1 MSAFYNTSSFI
12 IDRKIRRANEDFNIN
27 PFKDGKQNQLGLV
40 LNFRN
45 TLFFNRGKQ
54 RYTTNYTYLNTATDN
69 LQSLGLQSSKLES
82 HQLNFTHKFGKNWL
96 LIAKGVSGTNE
107 SISENFQAR
116 NYILET
122 FELNPKISYLL
133 NNQTRFDV
141 FYNSVGKENT
151 INGLEVLQ
159 QQKLGA
165 SFAYANAEKISIN
178 GEFSFIDNAFSG
190 NGFSPVAYQMLE
202 GLQPGNNYTWRLLFQ
217 KRITKYL
224 DANLTYNGRKS
235 QTSNTVHT
243 GSLQLRAFF

>member
-1 MSAFYNTSSFI
+1 M
-12 IDRKIRRANEDFNIN
+12 
-27 PFKDGKQNQLGLV
+27 
-40 LNFRN
+40 
-45 TLFFNRGKQ
+45 
-54 RYTTNYTYLNTATDN
+54 
-69 LQSLGLQSSKLES
+69 GLQSSKLES
-82 HQLNFTHKFGKNWL
+82 HQLNFTHKFAKSWL
-96 LIAKGVSGTNE
+96 LIAKGISGTNE

-122 FELNPKISYLL
+122 LDINPKISYLL
-133 NNQTRFDV
+133 SSQTRFDV

-151 INGLEVLQ
+151 INGLEVLS

-178 GEFSFIDNAFSG
+178 GEFSFIENAFKG
-190 NGFSPVAYQMLE
+190 NAFSPVAYQMLE

-224 DANLTYNGRKS
+224 DANLNYNGRKS
-235 QTSNTVHT
+235 QTSNAVHT

>member
-1 MSAFYNTSSFI
+1 M
-12 IDRKIRRANEDFNIN
+12 
-27 PFKDGKQNQLGLV
+27 
-40 LNFRN
+40 
-45 TLFFNRGKQ
+45 
-54 RYTTNYTYLNTATDN
+54 
-69 LQSLGLQSSKLES
+69 
-82 HQLNFTHKFGKNWL
+82 
-96 LIAKGVSGTNE
+96 
-107 SISENFQAR
+107 
-116 NYILET
+116 
-122 FELNPKISYLL
+122 NPKISYLL
-133 NNQTRFDV
+133 NSQTRFDV
-141 FYNSVGKENT
+141 FYNSTSKENT

-178 GEFSFIDNAFSG
+178 SEFSFIDNVFSG
-190 NGFSPVAYQMLE
+190 NAFSPVAYQMLE